1 MQIVQLFA
9 KNLALTAA
17 GIVVCVLIGLPVA
30 YAVAGARE
38 PGAARFVSKRVGS
51 IDTRSLDRFY
61 QARDSI
67 IWFAAWCGLISAQ
80 TVFATWQ
87 FGGGGSI
94 ARPAGHGFPIE
105 PATTEQA

>member
-1 MQIVQLFA
+1 MHIVNLFA

-38 PGAARFVSKRVGS
+38 PGAARFVSGKVGS

-61 QARDSI
+61 QTRDSI

-87 FGGGGSI
+87 FGGGREM
-94 ARPAGHGFPIE
+94 ARTAAGGFPVKE
-105 PATTEQA
+105 L